1 MVMNMEQNQLQ
12 NARNELGVAI
22 KLLNEQ
28 IKLFAAAHVTY
39 ANAKILGVGNHV
51 LDSFKKMKS
60 NMDEYR
66 AKKIMEREE
75 KREERETE
83 FNRMMAEQME
93 EKARHE
99 RTKEHA
105 DAIDQIFKEEE
116 RRKRAQRIIQ
126 IRYGAIQ
133 KTKSVFSKLGSVK
146 KNVLQKINQTKN
158 TFDLKVSN
166 AFEKAKLT
174 GLQIGTKALEL
185 ANGVKG
191 YTSEQIAKF
200 AAWRYEKDKERAEKR
215 EEQQAEVNRMMADQ
229 MEEKARHERTKEHA
243 DAIEQI
249 FKEEERQKRAQ
260 RIIQIRYG
268 AIQKTKS
275 VFSKLGSVKKN
286 VLQKINQTRN
296 TFDLK
301 VSNAFEKAKL
311 TGLRIGTKVLELA
324 NGVKGYTSEQIA
336 EFAAWRYEKDK
347 ERAEKREEQQAE
359 VNRMIAEQMEEEAR
373 QNRTKEHVD
382 AMKEILK
389 AQDRQA
395 LLDEQREIQ
404 EQMRIQNELLQA
416 QRQQLFGDNHQE
428 EASYNGRIR

>member
-66 AKKIMEREE
+66 AKKIM
-75 KREERETE
+75 
-83 FNRMMAEQME
+83 
-93 EKARHE
+93 
-99 RTKEHA
+99 
-105 DAIDQIFKEEE
+105 
-116 RRKRAQRIIQ
+116 
-126 IRYGAIQ
+126 
-133 KTKSVFSKLGSVK
+133 
-146 KNVLQKINQTKN
+146 
-158 TFDLKVSN
+158 
-166 AFEKAKLT
+166 
-174 GLQIGTKALEL
+174 
-185 ANGVKG
+185 
-191 YTSEQIAKF
+191 
-200 AAWRYEKDKERAEKR
+200 ERAEKR